1 MDSRSWLNAATGGLI
16 EILPAVHEH
25 LDEPAIG
32 DWSVRAL
39 LGHTSRAY
47 LLIEH
52 FLDEANGMTGLPKL
66 KSAGEYY
73 RAARH
78 VASDPQFDFERGPG
92 AGEKLGDEPVTT
104 IREIIERVMARLD
117 KTAITALLDTGSGT
131 INIETYIETRAF
143 EISVHTIDL
152 AKAIGVQVP
161 ETTME
166 TLKQC
171 LALIADI
178 ATPEEKLDLVLAAT
192 GRSPLPSAF
201 CMV

>member
-66 KSAGEYY
+66 KSAG
-73 RAARH
+73 
-78 VASDPQFDFERGPG
+78 
-92 AGEKLGDEPVTT
+92 
-104 IREIIERVMARLD
+104 
-117 KTAITALLDTGSGT
+117 GT
-131 INIETYIETRAF
+131 IVQPGTWPPTRSSTL
-143 EISVHTIDL
+143 SVGL
-152 AKAIGVQVP
+152 VP
-161 ETTME
+161 ERS
-166 TLKQC
+166 
-171 LALIADI
+171 LA
-178 ATPEEKLDLVLAAT
+178 T
-192 GRSPLPSAF
+192 SP
-201 CMV
+201 